1 MASNGKWSIE
11 LLKADGTVALQE
23 LSVACFG
30 EGAQSAEF
38 FQQRFFGAPG
48 PDADVVVARSG
59 GQLIGAQAVTYL
71 EFLIGGRPETAG
83 MFTDG
88 MTHPEHRRKGIFR
101 ALRLEAERRAF
112 DKGASLL
119 FTMPNDL
126 SLPSF
131 QHSPGW
137 HVLPDRVLLARV
149 LDVGGLLQDWGLPRP
164 LARGTDALTHWAVR
178 NGSHLDTR
186 GLEEATELAAFAA
199 EIDAMAAQ
207 TLDRLGGVVC
217 ARGQSFLDWRFFK
230 NPSWRYRY
238 FVARDASGS
247 PCAYLVTAGERR
259 MGTLLCY
266 AVDML
271 WTDKQSMVRLLDFAA
286 LALKNHG
293 ARVFGSIVSSPSL
306 TRVLRGAGFSRV
318 PPAVSKRS
326 FHTAYAVH
334 PSRQD
339 VAAVARQGD
348 AWFLSLADFDTI

>member
-59 GQLIGAQAVTYL
+59 GRLVGAQAVTYL

-186 GLEEATELAAFAA
+186 G
-199 EIDAMAAQ
+199 
-207 TLDRLGGVVC
+207 
-217 ARGQSFLDWRFFK
+217 LDWRFFK